1 MFYSESTIY
10 HEIRFLAVFLTLSL
24 VVSGCDLLNVNNPNS
39 LVEEDLENPASAS
52 ALANGAEASVT
63 EALGEALGPYSTATD
78 ELTWVG
84 TLDAWQQLD
93 QGEVGDPQNQFVD
106 EAFNQIAE
114 ARWTADQAIRRLQKF
129 RDEGKLQNTTALIR
143 AYFYGAVAYTSIG
156 EFFDNFVISEK
167 GEAAPPVGASSMQQ
181 VFGEALNYI
190 ENARQLTS
198 GADAAK
204 WEIRLLALKARVL
217 FSRSLWEKLNPA
229 VDTDNPLVSSQ
240 QAADAARSAL
250 DRIGSENDWAYQL
263 EVTTQTEDNDMAY
276 SVNQRLELRFGDQY
290 IEPTADHKVDSVILK
305 DPIDDVAHPYLR
317 TVINEFSAAEQY
329 ADIPLL
335 STRELHL
342 IIAEHALAN
351 ENDQLFEEHIN
362 TVRRFN
368 QLTEYEDQL
377 PAVEILKHER
387 RVNLFLQGRRLAD
400 LYRFRESSPAWV
412 SSRVESGTFFPI
424 TITEIRSNPNVDL

>member
-1 MFYSESTIY
+1 MFYSTVTIY
-10 HEIRFLAVFLTLSL
+10 HEARFFAVFLTLLL
-24 VVSGCDLLNVNNPNS
+24 VISGCDLLDVNNPNS

-93 QGEVGDPQNQFVD
+93 QGEVSDPQNQFVD
-106 EAFNQIAE
+106 EAFNQLAE
-114 ARWTADQAIRRLQKF
+114 ARWTTDQAIRRLQKF
-129 RDEGKLQNTTALIR
+129 KEGGKLQNTTALIR

-156 EFFDNFVISEK
+156 ELFDNFVISEK
-167 GEAAPPVGASSMQQ
+167 GDAAPPVGESSMQQ
-181 VFGEALNYI
+181 LFDEALDYI
-190 ENARQLTS
+190 ENARNLTS
-198 GADAAK
+198 KAGAAK
-204 WEIRLLALKARVL
+204 WETRLLALKARVL
-217 FSRSLWEKLNPA
+217 FSRGLWHKLNPA
-229 VDTDNPLVSSQ
+229 VDTNKPLVSSEK
-240 QAADAARSAL
+240 AADAARSAL
-250 DRIGSENDWAYQL
+250 DRIGAENDWNYQL
-263 EVTTQTEDNDMAY
+263 AVTTRTEDNDMAY

-290 IEPTADHKVDSVILK
+290 IEPTADHKVDSVTLQ
-305 DPIDDVAHPYLR
+305 DPIDKITYPYLH
-317 TVINEFSAAEQY
+317 TVINEFTAAEQY

-362 TVRRFN
+362 TVRQFS
-368 QLTEYEDQL
+368 QLSDYEDQL

-400 LYRFRESSPAWV
+400 LYRFQETAPTWV